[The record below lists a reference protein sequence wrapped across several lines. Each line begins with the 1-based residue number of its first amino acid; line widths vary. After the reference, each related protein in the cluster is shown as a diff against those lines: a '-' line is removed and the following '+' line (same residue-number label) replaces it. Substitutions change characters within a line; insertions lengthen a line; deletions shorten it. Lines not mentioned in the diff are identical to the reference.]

1 MERRKHISFKNNKR
15 ENDLL
20 EFANK
25 KSELLGFS
33 AYIKLLIEKDMYKEV
48 ENNELSSKSR

>member
-33 AYIKLLIEKDMYKEV
+33 AYIKLLIEKDMNKEV

>member
-25 KSELLGFS
+25 KSELLRFS
-33 AYIKLLIEKDMYKEV
+33 AYIKLLIEKDMNKEV